1 MVAIGSF
8 LTALFGCSEQPGDLG
23 PGEACLRTVQ
33 CGPGL
38 ACSAGLCTT
47 DLSLL
52 GMNAMVPDSGPAED
66 AGMGVDAGDVDA
78 GMVGMDAGPRPDAGM
93 VRVDAGEPDAG
104 RPDAGPPAEPDAG
117 GPDAGP

>member
-52 GMNAMVPDSGPAED
+52 GMNAMVPDSGP
-66 AGMGVDAGDVDA
+66 